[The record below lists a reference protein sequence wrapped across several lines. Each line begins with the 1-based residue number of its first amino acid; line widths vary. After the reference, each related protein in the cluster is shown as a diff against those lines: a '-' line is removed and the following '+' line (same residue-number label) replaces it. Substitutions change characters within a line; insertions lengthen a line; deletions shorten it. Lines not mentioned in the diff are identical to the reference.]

1 MRRYRIRADN
11 VTPLQHGTEKL
22 KQTLCYHYDKLPGP
36 MLKPWLNYQPDV
48 SALGGTVSSGTSK
61 AGTVGGGVGW
71 MVLLK

>member
-1 MRRYRIRADN
+1 
-11 VTPLQHGTEKL
+11 
-22 KQTLCYHYDKLPGP
+22 
-36 MLKPWLNYQPDV
+36 MLGPWLNYQPDV